1 MVVTSRL
8 TIVLGL
14 DRWISW
20 SIVVASRSRAAS
32 ISRSSEEVSLVLLT
46 WSLPALVVARSGRW
60 YGVWR
65 RLSTRDATRCGGARV
80 EPEGQLE
87 AVGTHQRVVGEHVV
101 RRAVGHDG
109 PLVQHHRPRAELQG
123 IGKVVGDHQH
133 GDVER

>member
-20 SIVVASRSRAAS
+20 SIVVASRSRVSS

-65 RLSTRDATRCGGARV
+65 RLSTRDATGRRGARV
-80 EPEGQLE
+80 GAEGQLE
-87 AVGTHQRVVGEHVV
+87 AVRPHQRVVGERVV
-101 RRAVGHDG
+101 RGAVGRAG
-109 PLVQHHRPRAELQG
+109 APGQPHRPRAELQG
-123 IGKVVGDHQH
+123 VGQGVGHHQH
-133 GDVER
+133 GDVE

>member
-20 SIVVASRSRAAS
+20 SIVVASRSRVSS
-32 ISRSSEEVSLVLLT
+32 ISRSSDEVSLVLLT

-65 RLSTRDATRCGGARV
+65 RLSTRDATGCGGARV
-80 EPEGQLE
+80 EPEGRLE
-87 AVGTHQRVVGEHVV
+87 AGRPHQRVVGENVV

-109 PLVQHHRPRAELQG
+109 ALVQLHRPLAQLQG
-123 IGKVVGDHQH
+123 VG
-133 GDVER
+133 